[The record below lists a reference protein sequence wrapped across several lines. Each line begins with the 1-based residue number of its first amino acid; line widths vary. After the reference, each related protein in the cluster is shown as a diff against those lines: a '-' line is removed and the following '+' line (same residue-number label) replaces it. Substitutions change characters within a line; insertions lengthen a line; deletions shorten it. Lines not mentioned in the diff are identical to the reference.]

1 MSNDETTGEIG
12 NTDSGNTDS
21 GKTDSSNSESGKGR
35 PTPKRKESESARKQ
49 GISVPKDP
57 KAARR
62 AARERDRESRAKSR
76 AGLMAGD
83 PAFFPSRDA
92 GPVKAQVRNYVDRR
106 RTVGE
111 FFVPFAFIVLLLGLV
126 NNPTVQTA
134 VVYVWTSV
142 LLLVVLD
149 TILVGILLGRSLRK
163 DFPEK
168 SNRKGAVSYGVL
180 RALQLRRFRI
190 PPPRIKAGG
199 KPVTPKVKNK

>member
-12 NTDSGNTDS
+12 
-21 GKTDSSNSESGKGR
+21 NSESGKGR

-62 AARERDRESRAKSR
+62 AARDRDREARAKSR

-92 GPVKAQVRNYVDRR
+92 GPVKAQVRDYVDRR

-111 FFVPFAFIVLLLGLV
+111 FFVPFAFVVLLLGLV
-126 NNPTVQTA
+126 NNPTVQTT

-163 DFPEK
+163 EFPDK
-168 SNRKGAVSYGVL
+168 SQRKGAVSYGVL

-199 KPVTPKVKNK
+199 DPVTPKIKK

>member
-1 MSNDETTGEIG
+1 MSNEETTGETG
-12 NTDSGNTDS
+12 T
-21 GKTDSSNSESGKGR
+21 SESGKGR
-35 PTPKRKESESARKQ
+35 PTPKRKEAESARKQ

-57 KAARR
+57 KAARK
-62 AARERDRESRAKSR
+62 AARDRDREARAKSR

-83 PAFFPSRDA
+83 PAFFPRRDA
-92 GPVKAQVRNYVDRR
+92 GPVKAQVRDYIDRR

-111 FFVPFAFIVLLLGLV
+111 FFVPFAFVVLLLGLV
-126 NNPTVQTA
+126 NNPTVQTT

-163 DFPEK
+163 DYPEK
-168 SNRKGAVSYGVL
+168 SDRKGAVSYGVL

-190 PPPRIKAGG
+190 PPPRLKAGG
-199 KPVTPKVKNK
+199 APITPKIKKK

>member
-1 MSNDETTGEIG
+1 MSNEETTGETG
-12 NTDSGNTDS
+12 T
-21 GKTDSSNSESGKGR
+21 SESGKGR
-35 PTPKRKESESARKQ
+35 PTPKRKEAESARKQ

-57 KAARR
+57 KAARK
-62 AARERDRESRAKSR
+62 AARDRDREARAKSR

-83 PAFFPSRDA
+83 PAFFPRRDA
-92 GPVKAQVRNYVDRR
+92 GPVKAQVRDYIDRR

-111 FFVPFAFIVLLLGLV
+111 FFVPFAFVVLLLGLV
-126 NNPTVQTA
+126 NNPTVQTT

-163 DFPEK
+163 DYPEK
-168 SNRKGAVSYGVL
+168 SDRKGAVSYGVL

-199 KPVTPKVKNK
+199 TPITPKIKKK

>member
-1 MSNDETTGEIG
+1 MSNDETTGETG
-12 NTDSGNTDS
+12 T
-21 GKTDSSNSESGKGR
+21 SESGKGR
-35 PTPKRKESESARKQ
+35 PTPKRKEAESARKQ

-57 KAARR
+57 KAARK
-62 AARERDRESRAKSR
+62 AARDRDREARAKSR

-83 PAFFPSRDA
+83 PAFFPRRDA
-92 GPVKAQVRNYVDRR
+92 GPVKAQVRDYVDRR

-111 FFVPFAFIVLLLGLV
+111 FFVPFAFVVLLLGLV
-126 NNPTVQTA
+126 NNPTVQTT

-163 DFPEK
+163 DYPEK
-168 SNRKGAVSYGVL
+168 SDRKGAVSYGVL

-199 KPVTPKVKNK
+199 APVTPKIKKK

>member
-1 MSNDETTGEIG
+1 MSNDETTGE
-12 NTDSGNTDS
+12 SGT
-21 GKTDSSNSESGKGR
+21 SESGKGR

-62 AARERDRESRAKSR
+62 AARDRGREARAKSR

-83 PAFFPSRDA
+83 PAYFPSRDA
-92 GPVKAQVRNYVDRR
+92 GPVKAQVRDYIDRR

-111 FFVPFAFIVLLLGLV
+111 FFVPFAFVVLLMGLV
-126 NNPTVQTA
+126 NNPTVQTT

-168 SNRKGAVSYGVL
+168 SERKGAVSYGVL

-199 KPVTPKVKNK
+199 KPVTPKIKK

>member
-1 MSNDETTGEIG
+1 MSNEETTGETG
-12 NTDSGNTDS
+12 T
-21 GKTDSSNSESGKGR
+21 SESGKGR
-35 PTPKRKESESARKQ
+35 PTPKRKEAESARKQ

-57 KAARR
+57 KAARK
-62 AARERDRESRAKSR
+62 AARDRDREARAKSR

-83 PAFFPSRDA
+83 PAFFPRRDA
-92 GPVKAQVRNYVDRR
+92 GPVKAQVRDYIDRR

-111 FFVPFAFIVLLLGLV
+111 FFVPFAFVVLLLGLV
-126 NNPTVQTA
+126 NNPTVQTT

-163 DFPEK
+163 DYPEK
-168 SNRKGAVSYGVL
+168 SDRKGAVSYGVL
-180 RALQLRRFRI
+180 RDLQLRRFRI

-199 KPVTPKVKNK
+199 APITPKIKKK

>member
-1 MSNDETTGEIG
+1 MSNDENTGE
-12 NTDSGNTDS
+12 SG
-21 GKTDSSNSESGKGR
+21 NSESGSSELGKGR

-62 AARERDRESRAKSR
+62 AARDRDREARAKSR

-92 GPVKAQVRNYVDRR
+92 GPVKAQVRDYIDRR

-111 FFVPFAFIVLLLGLV
+111 FFVPFAFVVLLLGLV
-126 NNPTVQTA
+126 NNPTVQTT

-163 DFPEK
+163 EFPDK
-168 SNRKGAVSYGVL
+168 SQRKGAVSYGVL

-199 KPVTPKVKNK
+199 KPVTPKIKK

>member
-1 MSNDETTGEIG
+1 MSNDETTGEIA
-12 NTDSGNTDS
+12 S
-21 GKTDSSNSESGKGR
+21 SESGKGR
-35 PTPKRKESESARKQ
+35 PTPKRKEAESARKQ
-49 GISVPKDP
+49 GITVPKDP

-62 AARERDRESRAKSR
+62 AARERDREARAKSR

-83 PAFFPSRDA
+83 PAYFPRRDA
-92 GPVKAQVRNYVDRR
+92 GPVKAQVRDYIDRR

-111 FFVPFAFIVLLLGLV
+111 FFVPFAFVVLLMGLV
-126 NNPTVQTA
+126 NNPTVQTT

-163 DFPEK
+163 DYPEK
-168 SNRKGAVSYGVL
+168 SDRKGAVSYGVL

-199 KPVTPKVKNK
+199 APVTPKIKKK

>member
-1 MSNDETTGEIG
+1 MSNEENTGETG
-12 NTDSGNTDS
+12 T
-21 GKTDSSNSESGKGR
+21 SESGKGR
-35 PTPKRKESESARKQ
+35 PTPKRKEAESARKQ

-57 KAARR
+57 KAARK
-62 AARERDRESRAKSR
+62 AARDRDREARAKSR

-83 PAFFPSRDA
+83 PAFFPRRDA
-92 GPVKAQVRNYVDRR
+92 GPVKAQVRDYIDRR

-111 FFVPFAFIVLLLGLV
+111 FFVPFAFVVLLLGLV
-126 NNPTVQTA
+126 NNPTVQTT

-163 DFPEK
+163 DYPEK
-168 SNRKGAVSYGVL
+168 SDRKGAVSYGVL

-199 KPVTPKVKNK
+199 APITPKIKKK

>member
-1 MSNDETTGEIG
+1 MSNDETTGEIA
-12 NTDSGNTDS
+12 
-21 GKTDSSNSESGKGR
+21 NSESGKGR
-35 PTPKRKESESARKQ
+35 PTPKRKEAESARKQ
-49 GISVPKDP
+49 GITVPKDP

-62 AARERDRESRAKSR
+62 AARERDREARAKSR

-83 PAFFPSRDA
+83 PAYFPRRDA
-92 GPVKAQVRNYVDRR
+92 GPVKAQVRDYIDRR

-111 FFVPFAFIVLLLGLV
+111 FFVSFAFVVLLMGLI
-126 NNPTVQTA
+126 NNPTVQAT

-163 DFPEK
+163 DYPDK
-168 SNRKGAVSYGVL
+168 SDRKGAVSYGVL

-199 KPVTPKVKNK
+199 QPVTPKVKKK

>member
-1 MSNDETTGEIG
+1 MTNEETTGDIG
-12 NTDSGNTDS
+12 NNESA
-21 GKTDSSNSESGKGR
+21 NSESGKGR
-35 PTPKRKESESARKQ
+35 PTPKRKESESARKL

-62 AARERDRESRAKSR
+62 AASARDREARAKSR

-83 PAFFPSRDA
+83 PAYFPRRDA
-92 GPVKAQVRNYVDRR
+92 GPVKAQVRDYVDRR

-111 FFVPFAFIVLLLGLV
+111 FFVPFAFVVLLLGLI
-126 NNPTVQTA
+126 NNPTVQTT

-163 DFPEK
+163 DFPQK
-168 SNRKGAVSYGVL
+168 SDRKGAVSYGVL

-199 KPVTPKVKNK
+199 KPVTPKIKK

>member
-1 MSNDETTGEIG
+1 MSNDETTGE
-12 NTDSGNTDS
+12 TA
-21 GKTDSSNSESGKGR
+21 NSEIGKGR
-35 PTPKRKESESARKQ
+35 PTPKRKEAESARKQ
-49 GISVPKDP
+49 GITVPKDP

-62 AARERDRESRAKSR
+62 AARERDREARAKSR

-83 PAFFPSRDA
+83 PAYFPRRDA
-92 GPVKAQVRNYVDRR
+92 GPVKAQVRDYIDRR

-111 FFVPFAFIVLLLGLV
+111 FFVPFAFVVLLMGLV
-126 NNPTVQTA
+126 NNPTVQAT

-163 DFPEK
+163 DYPAK
-168 SNRKGAVSYGVL
+168 SDRKGAVSYGVL

-199 KPVTPKVKNK
+199 APVTPKVKKK

>member
-1 MSNDETTGEIG
+1 MSNEETTGETG
-12 NTDSGNTDS
+12 T
-21 GKTDSSNSESGKGR
+21 SESGKGR
-35 PTPKRKESESARKQ
+35 PTPKRKEAESARKQ

-57 KAARR
+57 KAARK
-62 AARERDRESRAKSR
+62 AARDRDREARAKSR

-83 PAFFPSRDA
+83 PAFFPRRDA
-92 GPVKAQVRNYVDRR
+92 GPVKAQVRDYIDRR

-111 FFVPFAFIVLLLGLV
+111 FFVPFAFVVLLLGLV
-126 NNPTVQTA
+126 NNPTVQTT

-163 DFPEK
+163 DYPEK
-168 SNRKGAVSYGVL
+168 SDRKGAVSYGVL

-199 KPVTPKVKNK
+199 APITPKIKRSNR

>member
-1 MSNDETTGEIG
+1 MSNEETTGETG
-12 NTDSGNTDS
+12 T
-21 GKTDSSNSESGKGR
+21 SESGKGR
-35 PTPKRKESESARKQ
+35 PTPKRKEAESARKL

-57 KAARR
+57 KAARK
-62 AARERDRESRAKSR
+62 AARDRDREARAKSR

-83 PAFFPSRDA
+83 PAYFPRRDA
-92 GPVKAQVRNYVDRR
+92 GPVKAQVRDYIDRR

-111 FFVPFAFIVLLLGLV
+111 FFVPFAFVVLLLGLV
-126 NNPTVQTA
+126 NNPTVQTT

-163 DFPEK
+163 DYPEK
-168 SNRKGAVSYGVL
+168 SDRKGAVSYGVL

-199 KPVTPKVKNK
+199 APIAPKIKKK

>member
-1 MSNDETTGEIG
+1 MSNEETTGGLG
-12 NTDSGNTDS
+12 NSESG
-21 GKTDSSNSESGKGR
+21 SNESGKGR
-35 PTPKRKESESARKQ
+35 PTPKRKESESARKL

-62 AARERDRESRAKSR
+62 AASARDREARAKSR

-83 PAFFPSRDA
+83 PAYFPRRDA
-92 GPVKAQVRNYVDRR
+92 GPVKAQVRDYIDRR

-111 FFVPFAFIVLLLGLV
+111 FFVPFAFVVLLLGLI
-126 NNPTVQTA
+126 NNPTVQTT

-163 DFPEK
+163 EFPEK
-168 SNRKGAVSYGVL
+168 SERKGAVSYGVL

-190 PPPRIKAGG
+190 PPPRLKAGG
-199 KPVTPKVKNK
+199 KPVTPKIKK

>member
-1 MSNDETTGEIG
+1 MSNEETTGETG
-12 NTDSGNTDS
+12 T
-21 GKTDSSNSESGKGR
+21 SESGKGR
-35 PTPKRKESESARKQ
+35 PTPKRKEAESARKQ

-57 KAARR
+57 KAARK
-62 AARERDRESRAKSR
+62 AARDRDREARAKSR

-83 PAFFPSRDA
+83 PAYFPRRDA
-92 GPVKAQVRNYVDRR
+92 GPVKAQVRDYIDRR

-111 FFVPFAFIVLLLGLV
+111 FFVPFAFVVLLLGLI
-126 NNPTVQTA
+126 NNPTVQTT

-168 SNRKGAVSYGVL
+168 SDRKGAVSYGVL

-199 KPVTPKVKNK
+199 APVTPKIKKK

>member
-1 MSNDETTGEIG
+1 MSNEETTGE
-12 NTDSGNTDS
+12 TA
-21 GKTDSSNSESGKGR
+21 NSELGKGR
-35 PTPKRKESESARKQ
+35 PTPKRKEAESARKQ
-49 GISVPKDP
+49 GITVPKDP

-62 AARERDRESRAKSR
+62 AARERDREARAKSR
-76 AGLMAGD
+76 AGLLAGD
-83 PAFFPSRDA
+83 PAYFPRRDA
-92 GPVKAQVRNYVDRR
+92 GPVKAQVRDYVDRR

-111 FFVPFAFIVLLLGLV
+111 FFVPFAFVVLLMGLV

-163 DFPEK
+163 DYPAK
-168 SNRKGAVSYGVL
+168 ADRKGAVSYGVL

-199 KPVTPKVKNK
+199 APVTPKIKKK

>member
-1 MSNDETTGEIG
+1 MSNDETTGEITS
-12 NTDSGNTDS
+12 NESG
-21 GKTDSSNSESGKGR
+21 NSESGKGR
-35 PTPKRKESESARKQ
+35 PTPKRKEAESARKQ
-49 GISVPKDP
+49 GISVPKNP

-62 AARERDRESRAKSR
+62 AAKERDREARAKSR

-83 PAFFPSRDA
+83 PAFFPRRDA
-92 GPVKAQVRNYVDRR
+92 GPVKAQVRDYIDRR

-126 NNPTVQTA
+126 NNPTVQTT

-163 DFPEK
+163 DYPEK
-168 SNRKGAVSYGVL
+168 SDRKGAVSYGVL

-199 KPVTPKVKNK
+199 KPVTPKVKK

>member
-1 MSNDETTGEIG
+1 MSNEETTGEAG
-12 NTDSGNTDS
+12 T
-21 GKTDSSNSESGKGR
+21 SESGKGR
-35 PTPKRKESESARKQ
+35 PTPKRKEAESARKQ

-57 KAARR
+57 KAARK
-62 AARERDRESRAKSR
+62 AARDIDREARAKSR

-83 PAFFPSRDA
+83 PAYFPRRDA
-92 GPVKAQVRNYVDRR
+92 GPVKAQVRDYIDRR

-111 FFVPFAFIVLLLGLV
+111 FFVPFAFVVLLLGLV
-126 NNPTVQTA
+126 NNPTVQTT

-163 DFPEK
+163 DYPEK
-168 SNRKGAVSYGVL
+168 SDRKGAVSYGVL

-199 KPVTPKVKNK
+199 APITPKIKKK

>member
-1 MSNDETTGEIG
+1 MSNDETTGETG
-12 NTDSGNTDS
+12 T
-21 GKTDSSNSESGKGR
+21 SESGKGR
-35 PTPKRKESESARKQ
+35 PTPKRKEAESARKQ

-57 KAARR
+57 KAARK
-62 AARERDRESRAKSR
+62 AARDRDREARAKSR

-83 PAFFPSRDA
+83 PAYFPRRDA
-92 GPVKAQVRNYVDRR
+92 GPVKAQVRDYVDRR

-111 FFVPFAFIVLLLGLV
+111 FFVPFAFVVLLLGLV
-126 NNPTVQTA
+126 NNPTVQTT

-163 DFPEK
+163 DYPEK
-168 SNRKGAVSYGVL
+168 SDRKGAVSYGVL

-199 KPVTPKVKNK
+199 APVTPKIKKK

>member
-1 MSNDETTGEIG
+1 MSNEETTGETG
-12 NTDSGNTDS
+12 T
-21 GKTDSSNSESGKGR
+21 SESGKGR
-35 PTPKRKESESARKQ
+35 PTPKRKEAESARKQ

-57 KAARR
+57 KAARK
-62 AARERDRESRAKSR
+62 AARDRDREARAKSR

-83 PAFFPSRDA
+83 PAYFPRRDA
-92 GPVKAQVRNYVDRR
+92 GPVKAQVRDYIDRR

-111 FFVPFAFIVLLLGLV
+111 FFVPFAFVVLLLGLV
-126 NNPTVQTA
+126 NNPTVQTT

-168 SNRKGAVSYGVL
+168 SDLKGAVSYGVL

-199 KPVTPKVKNK
+199 APVTPKIKKK

>member
-1 MSNDETTGEIG
+1 MSNEETTGGIG
-12 NTDSGNTDS
+12 NSESG
-21 GKTDSSNSESGKGR
+21 SNESGKGR

-62 AARERDRESRAKSR
+62 AASARDREARAKSR

-83 PAFFPSRDA
+83 PAYFPRRDA
-92 GPVKAQVRNYVDRR
+92 GPVKAQVRDYVDRR

-111 FFVPFAFIVLLLGLV
+111 FFVPFAFVVLLLGLI
-126 NNPTVQTA
+126 NNPTVQTT

-163 DFPEK
+163 EFPQK
-168 SNRKGAVSYGVL
+168 SDQKGAVSYGVL

-190 PPPRIKAGG
+190 PPPRLKAGG
-199 KPVTPKVKNK
+199 KPVTPKIKK

>member
-1 MSNDETTGEIG
+1 MSNEETTGGIG
-12 NTDSGNTDS
+12 
-21 GKTDSSNSESGKGR
+21 NSESGSNELGKGR

-62 AARERDRESRAKSR
+62 AASARDREARAKSR

-83 PAFFPSRDA
+83 PAYFPRRDA
-92 GPVKAQVRNYVDRR
+92 GPVKAQVRDYVDRR

-111 FFVPFAFIVLLLGLV
+111 FFVPFAFVVLLLGLI
-126 NNPTVQTA
+126 NNPTVQTT

-163 DFPEK
+163 EFPQK
-168 SNRKGAVSYGVL
+168 SDRKGAVSYGVL

-190 PPPRIKAGG
+190 PPPRLKAGG
-199 KPVTPKVKNK
+199 KPVTPKIKN

>member
-1 MSNDETTGEIG
+1 MSNEETTGETG
-12 NTDSGNTDS
+12 T
-21 GKTDSSNSESGKGR
+21 SESGKGR
-35 PTPKRKESESARKQ
+35 PTPKRKEAESARKQ

-57 KAARR
+57 KAARK
-62 AARERDRESRAKSR
+62 AARDRDREARAKSR

-83 PAFFPSRDA
+83 PAYFPRRDA
-92 GPVKAQVRNYVDRR
+92 GPVKAQVRDYIDRR

-111 FFVPFAFIVLLLGLV
+111 FFVPFAFVVLLLGLV
-126 NNPTVQTA
+126 NNPTVQTT

-149 TILVGILLGRSLRK
+149 TILVGILLGRWLRK
-163 DFPEK
+163 DYPEK
-168 SNRKGAVSYGVL
+168 SDRKGAVSYGVL

-199 KPVTPKVKNK
+199 APITPKIKKK

>member
-1 MSNDETTGEIG
+1 MSNEETTGETG
-12 NTDSGNTDS
+12 T
-21 GKTDSSNSESGKGR
+21 SESGKGR
-35 PTPKRKESESARKQ
+35 PTPKRKEAESARKQ

-57 KAARR
+57 KAARK
-62 AARERDRESRAKSR
+62 AARDRDREARAKSR

-83 PAFFPSRDA
+83 PTYFPRRDA
-92 GPVKAQVRNYVDRR
+92 GPVKAQVRDYIDRR

-111 FFVPFAFIVLLLGLV
+111 FFVPFAFVVLLLGLV
-126 NNPTVQTA
+126 NNPTVQTT

-163 DFPEK
+163 DYPEK
-168 SNRKGAVSYGVL
+168 SDRKGAVSYGVL

-199 KPVTPKVKNK
+199 APVTPKIKKK

>member
-1 MSNDETTGEIG
+1 MSNDETTGE
-12 NTDSGNTDS
+12 NA
-21 GKTDSSNSESGKGR
+21 NSETGKGR
-35 PTPKRKESESARKQ
+35 PTPKRKEAESARKQ
-49 GISVPKDP
+49 GITVPKDP

-62 AARERDRESRAKSR
+62 AARERDREARAKSR

-83 PAFFPSRDA
+83 PAYFPRRDA
-92 GPVKAQVRNYVDRR
+92 GPVKAQVRDYIDRR

-111 FFVPFAFIVLLLGLV
+111 FFVPFAFVVLLMGLI
-126 NNPTVQTA
+126 NNPTVQTT

-163 DFPEK
+163 DYPEK
-168 SNRKGAVSYGVL
+168 SERKGAVSYGVL

-199 KPVTPKVKNK
+199 APITPKIKKK

>member
-1 MSNDETTGEIG
+1 MSNEETTGETG
-12 NTDSGNTDS
+12 A
-21 GKTDSSNSESGKGR
+21 SESGKGR
-35 PTPKRKESESARKQ
+35 PTPKRKEAESARKQ

-57 KAARR
+57 KAARK
-62 AARERDRESRAKSR
+62 AARDRDREARAKSR

-83 PAFFPSRDA
+83 PAYFPRRDA
-92 GPVKAQVRNYVDRR
+92 GPVKAQVRDYIDRR

-111 FFVPFAFIVLLLGLV
+111 FFVPFAFVVLLLGLV
-126 NNPTVQTA
+126 NNPTVQTT

-163 DFPEK
+163 DYPEK
-168 SNRKGAVSYGVL
+168 SDRKGAVSYGVL

-190 PPPRIKAGG
+190 PPPRIQAGG
-199 KPVTPKVKNK
+199 APITPKIKKDK

>member
-1 MSNDETTGEIG
+1 MSNEETTGGIG
-12 NTDSGNTDS
+12 NSESG
-21 GKTDSSNSESGKGR
+21 SNESGKGR
-35 PTPKRKESESARKQ
+35 PTPKRKESESARKL

-62 AARERDRESRAKSR
+62 AASARDREARAKSR

-83 PAFFPSRDA
+83 PAYFPRRDA
-92 GPVKAQVRNYVDRR
+92 GPVKAQVRDYVDRR

-111 FFVPFAFIVLLLGLV
+111 FFIPFAFVVLLLGLI
-126 NNPTVQTA
+126 NNPTVQTT

-163 DFPEK
+163 EFPQK
-168 SNRKGAVSYGVL
+168 SDRKGAVSYGVL

-190 PPPRIKAGG
+190 PPPRLKAGG
-199 KPVTPKVKNK
+199 KPVIPKIKK

>member
-1 MSNDETTGEIG
+1 MSNEETTGETG
-12 NTDSGNTDS
+12 T
-21 GKTDSSNSESGKGR
+21 SESGKGR
-35 PTPKRKESESARKQ
+35 PTPKRKEAESARKQ

-57 KAARR
+57 KAARK
-62 AARERDRESRAKSR
+62 AARDRDREARAKSR

-83 PAFFPSRDA
+83 PAFFPRRDA
-92 GPVKAQVRNYVDRR
+92 GPVKAQVRDYIDRR

-111 FFVPFAFIVLLLGLV
+111 FFVPFAFVVLLLGLV
-126 NNPTVQTA
+126 NNPTVQTT

-163 DFPEK
+163 DYPEK
-168 SNRKGAVSYGVL
+168 SDRKGAVSYGVL

-199 KPVTPKVKNK
+199 KPVTPKIKKK

>member
-1 MSNDETTGEIG
+1 MSNEETTGETG
-12 NTDSGNTDS
+12 T
-21 GKTDSSNSESGKGR
+21 SESGKGR
-35 PTPKRKESESARKQ
+35 PTPKRKEAESARKQ

-57 KAARR
+57 KAARK
-62 AARERDRESRAKSR
+62 AARDRDREARAKSR

-83 PAFFPSRDA
+83 PAFFPRRDA
-92 GPVKAQVRNYVDRR
+92 GPVKAQVRDYIDRR

-111 FFVPFAFIVLLLGLV
+111 FFVPFAFVVLLLGLV
-126 NNPTVQTA
+126 NNPTVQTT
-134 VVYVWTSV
+134 VVYLWTSV

-163 DFPEK
+163 DYPEK
-168 SNRKGAVSYGVL
+168 SDRKGAVSYGVL

-199 KPVTPKVKNK
+199 APITPKIKKK

>member
-1 MSNDETTGEIG
+1 MSNDETTGEIA
-12 NTDSGNTDS
+12 
-21 GKTDSSNSESGKGR
+21 NSESGKGR
-35 PTPKRKESESARKQ
+35 PTPKRKEAESARKQ

-62 AARERDRESRAKSR
+62 AARERDREARAKSR

-83 PAFFPSRDA
+83 PAYFPRRDA
-92 GPVKAQVRNYVDRR
+92 GPVKAQVRDYIDRR

-111 FFVPFAFIVLLLGLV
+111 FFVPFAFVVLLMGLI
-126 NNPTVQTA
+126 NNPTVQAT

-163 DFPEK
+163 DYPDK
-168 SNRKGAVSYGVL
+168 SDRKGAVSYGVL

-199 KPVTPKVKNK
+199 QPVTPKVKKK

>member
-1 MSNDETTGEIG
+1 MSNDESTGEIA
-12 NTDSGNTDS
+12 S
-21 GKTDSSNSESGKGR
+21 SESGKGR
-35 PTPKRKESESARKQ
+35 PTPKRKEAESARKQ
-49 GISVPKDP
+49 GITVPKDP

-62 AARERDRESRAKSR
+62 AARERDREARAKSR

-83 PAFFPSRDA
+83 PAYFPRRDA
-92 GPVKAQVRNYVDRR
+92 GPVKAQVRDYIDRR

-111 FFVPFAFIVLLLGLV
+111 FFVPFAFVVLLMGLI
-126 NNPTVQTA
+126 NDPTVQAT

-163 DFPEK
+163 DYPEK
-168 SNRKGAVSYGVL
+168 SDRKGAVSYGVL

-199 KPVTPKVKNK
+199 APVTPKIKKK

>member
-1 MSNDETTGEIG
+1 MSNDETTGE
-12 NTDSGNTDS
+12 TA
-21 GKTDSSNSESGKGR
+21 NSELGKGR
-35 PTPKRKESESARKQ
+35 PTPKRKEAESARKQ
-49 GISVPKDP
+49 GITVPKDP

-62 AARERDRESRAKSR
+62 AARERDREARAKSR

-83 PAFFPSRDA
+83 PAYFPRRDA
-92 GPVKAQVRNYVDRR
+92 GPVKAQVRDYIDRR

-111 FFVPFAFIVLLLGLV
+111 FFVPFAFVVLLMGLV
-126 NNPTVQTA
+126 NNPTVQAT

-163 DFPEK
+163 DYPAK
-168 SNRKGAVSYGVL
+168 SDRKGAVSYGVL

-199 KPVTPKVKNK
+199 APVTPKIKKK

>member
-1 MSNDETTGEIG
+1 MSNEETTGETG
-12 NTDSGNTDS
+12 T
-21 GKTDSSNSESGKGR
+21 SESGKGR
-35 PTPKRKESESARKQ
+35 PTPKRKEAESARKQ

-62 AARERDRESRAKSR
+62 AARDRDREARAKSR

-83 PAFFPSRDA
+83 PAYFPRRDA
-92 GPVKAQVRNYVDRR
+92 GPVKAQVRDYVDRR

-111 FFVPFAFIVLLLGLV
+111 FFVPFAFVVLLMGLV
-126 NNPTVQTA
+126 NNPTVQTT

-163 DFPEK
+163 DYPDK
-168 SNRKGAVSYGVL
+168 SDRKGAVSYGVL

-199 KPVTPKVKNK
+199 KPVTPKIKKK

>member
-1 MSNDETTGEIG
+1 MSNEESTGEIR
-12 NTDSGNTDS
+12 NT
-21 GKTDSSNSESGKGR
+21 ESGKGR
-35 PTPKRKESESARKQ
+35 PTPKRKEAESARKQ

-62 AARERDRESRAKSR
+62 AARDRDREARAKSR

-83 PAFFPSRDA
+83 PAYFPRRDA
-92 GPVKAQVRNYVDRR
+92 GPVKAQVRDYIDRR

-111 FFVPFAFIVLLLGLV
+111 FFVPFAFVVLLMGLI
-126 NNPTVQTA
+126 NNPTVQAT

-163 DFPEK
+163 DFPDK
-168 SNRKGAVSYGVL
+168 SVRKGAVSYGVL

-199 KPVTPKVKNK
+199 QPITPKIKKK

>member
-1 MSNDETTGEIG
+1 MSNDETT
-12 NTDSGNTDS
+12 TDSGS
-21 GKTDSSNSESGKGR
+21 GDSGKGR

-57 KAARR
+57 KAAKR
-62 AARERDRESRAKSR
+62 AARERDREARAKSR

-83 PAFFPSRDA
+83 PAFFPRRDA
-92 GPVKAQVRNYVDRR
+92 GPVKAQVRDYIDRR

-111 FFVPFAFIVLLLGLV
+111 FFVPFAFVVLLLGLV
-126 NNPTVQTA
+126 NNPTVQTT

-163 DFPEK
+163 DYPEK
-168 SNRKGAVSYGVL
+168 SDRKGAVSYGVL

-199 KPVTPKVKNK
+199 KPVTPKVKK